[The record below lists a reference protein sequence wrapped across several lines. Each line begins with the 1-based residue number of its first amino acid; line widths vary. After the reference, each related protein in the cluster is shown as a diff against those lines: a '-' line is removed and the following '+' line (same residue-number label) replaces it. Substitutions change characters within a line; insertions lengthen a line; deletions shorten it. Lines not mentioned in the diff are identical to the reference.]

1 MKENTNKLKFIA
13 LSGTTGVTENLYVYE
28 YGNDMIVVDCGVGFP
43 DSDMFGVD
51 LVIPDFSYVVKNKG
65 KLRGV
70 LISHGHEDHLGALPF
85 LFKEG
90 IDVPIYSS
98 KLVAGFIQD
107 KFDDYQMKTPDL
119 RVFDPERD
127 VLTLGVFK
135 ITPFRVSHSVP
146 DGVGFCIDTPEGK
159 AFHVPDYKFDWT
171 PVDSKPFDAV
181 KLANLASGGALLLAS
196 DSLGANSPGYTESE
210 KELEDRIESVARK
223 IKGKIYLT
231 TISSNIS
238 RMQQTINVAQRLGRK
253 VVLIGR
259 SIERKAQIAKD
270 LGYLFYPNGV
280 VINPRQASRMPPN
293 QLLFIISGCYGQSG
307 SALYRLINGE
317 HDLLTIN
324 KGDSVIFSADPAPPG
339 SKANVDYLVDKLIE
353 DNIDVHYYDMQEDL
367 HVSGHGCQKDI
378 EMLFALV
385 KPKYFIPIGGTVRHM
400 RAYGLIAQDM
410 GAKEEDVLEL
420 DSGDVVEFSNG
431 YAKSGDRIPVKEI
444 LVDGL
449 GVGDVGNV
457 VLRDRHILS
466 KEGIVI
472 AIIHFDRN
480 ESVLLDTPE
489 IMSRGFV
496 FEKKYGKILDDAARD
511 LVKAL
516 TKKKKINSN
525 VVKNIA
531 IDFLEKY
538 FYQKTRRRPMILPVV
553 VEV

>member
-1 MKENTNKLKFIA
+1 MKNQNSKLKFIA
-13 LSGTTGVTENLYVYE
+13 ISGTTDVTENFYVYE
-28 YGNDMIVVDCGVGFP
+28 YGNDMVVVDCGVGFP

-51 LVIPDFSYVVKNKG
+51 LVIPDFSYVVQNKN
-65 KLRGV
+65 KLRGIV
-70 LISHGHEDHLGALPF
+70 ISHGHEDHLGALPF
-85 LFKEG
+85 LLKQVN
-90 IDVPIYSS
+90 VPIYST

-107 KFDDYQMKTPDL
+107 KFDDYKMETPDL
-119 RVFDPERD
+119 KVFDPERD

-146 DGVGFCIDTPEGK
+146 DAVGFCIDTPEGK
-159 AFHVPDYKFDWT
+159 IFHVPDYKFDWT
-171 PVDSKPFDAV
+171 PVDGKPFDVV
-181 KLANLASGGALLLAS
+181 KIATLASGGALALAS

-210 KELEDRIESVARK
+210 RALEDRIEAVTRK

-238 RMQQTINVAQRLGRK
+238 RMQQTINVAQKLGRK

-270 LGYLFYPNGV
+270 LGYLFYPEGV
-280 VINPRQASRMPPN
+280 VIKSKNAAKLPPN
-293 QLLFIISGCYGQSG
+293 QLLFIISGCYGQPG
-307 SALYRLINGE
+307 SALYRLVSGE
-317 HDLLTIN
+317 HDFLTIE

-385 KPKYFIPIGGTVRHM
+385 RPKYYIPIGGTIRHM
-400 RAYGLIAQDM
+400 RAYGLIAQSM
-410 GAKEEDVLEL
+410 GASENDILEL
-420 DSGDVVEFSNG
+420 ESGDIVEFSNQ
-431 YAKSGDRIPVKEI
+431 YARRAGRLSVKEV

-449 GVGDVGNV
+449 GIGDVGNV

-480 ESVLLDTPE
+480 ESILTENPE
-489 IMSRGFV
+489 ILSRGFV
-496 FEKKYGKILDDAARD
+496 FEQKYGKILEDAARE
-511 LVKAL
+511 LVGAL
-516 TKKKKINSN
+516 QKKKKINSN
-525 VVKNIA
+525 VVRNIA
-531 IDFLEKY
+531 IDFLERY
-538 FYQKTRRRPMILPVV
+538 FYQKTGRRPMILPVV